1 MEMFF
6 CYRVVKVPAV
16 VCISLTQNTL
26 RAENLNMNQ
35 CLVMETAQ
43 FGGKGKCSHLL
54 LIMVGT
60 ETFKKCEIFSKCVRT

>member
-1 MEMFF
+1 M
-6 CYRVVKVPAV
+6 PAV

-43 FGGKGKCSHLL
+43 FGGKGECSRLL
-54 LIMVGT
+54 LIT